1 MAFLVFKLVDSPTC
15 RQSRRLKN
23 LLQFQLHQVAGLED
37 SSLAS
42 AVSEVLSLYYVL
54 ELFGLSEVIAR
65 AEVAADLSK
74 KESSEKVE
82 AAEGVVKEV
91 LADLSVR
98 MEVVKN

>member
-1 MAFLVFKLVDSPTC
+1 MA
-15 RQSRRLKN
+15 
-23 LLQFQLHQVAGLED
+23 ALED

-42 AVSEVLSLYYVL
+42 AVSEVLGLYYVL